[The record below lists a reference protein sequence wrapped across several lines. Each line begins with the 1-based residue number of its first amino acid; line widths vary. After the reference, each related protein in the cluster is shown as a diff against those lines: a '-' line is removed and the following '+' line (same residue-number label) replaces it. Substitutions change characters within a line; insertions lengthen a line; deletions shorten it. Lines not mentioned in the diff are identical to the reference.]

1 MCKKYGNN
9 YKEIVHKW
17 HKLEIRG
24 EIYDKSLFKV
34 DEVFKDL
41 ITLGRELNPDFWVI
55 LYVALCHGM
64 IMCLIYVIESSRM
77 LLYYSSVDFVLAAI
91 MFYHHFLFCHFI
103 YGIHIYYGMTP
114 LYITNPLYLLQ
125 KRAFRLIANFQS
137 VPRHLVST

>member
-9 YKEIVHKW
+9 NKEIVHKW

-77 LLYYSSVDFVLAAI
+77 LLYYSNVDFVLAERQLSCSTIIFCSVTSYMVSISI
-91 MFYHHFLFCHFI
+91 MEWPHF
-103 YGIHIYYGMTP
+103 T
-114 LYITNPLYLLQ
+114 
-125 KRAFRLIANFQS
+125 
-137 VPRHLVST
+137 